1 MPLLSYVLLLGLT
14 VAACARV
21 PEPGASE
28 DPPAPSAET
37 ETPAEMS
44 HSEPD
49 PAEPS
54 TAPATRASSP
64 PTLTT
69 FREGDGATANLTFR
83 SDTGVAV
90 SGDAPL
96 LLVVD
101 GDTLTVPLTAG
112 PARFTEPEG
121 AVVDQASY
129 HLDADAFRTLVN
141 ARADAVTVHVSQ
153 GDGYTS
159 YPYLS
164 GDTIE

>member
-1 MPLLSYVLLLGLT
+1 
-14 VAACARV
+14 
-21 PEPGASE
+21 
-28 DPPAPSAET
+28 
-37 ETPAEMS
+37 MS
-44 HSEPD
+44 HSDAEPP
-49 PAEPS
+49 PAEPN
-54 TAPATRASSP
+54 PTRAAQTPSP

-69 FREGDGATANLTFR
+69 FREGDGATASLTFR
-83 SDTGVAV
+83 SDEGIAV
-90 SGDAPL
+90 SADAPL
-96 LLVVD
+96 LLVVE
-101 GDTLTVPLTAG
+101 GDTLIAPLTAG

-141 ARADAVTVHVSQ
+141 ARADAVAVRVSH